1 MKAYIQIKGRARKK
15 NSIYY
20 IFTNEVNHQKMIEDA
35 EMYDDTINAT
45 YEIAINRIA
54 KKEIRAEKKKEKE
67 GYKKV
72 ATKGGA
78 LLNSNYALE
87 ILKIYLA
94 TLAQPNKGYFQY
106 ILTPNICYKCI
117 IKMPASDPSGI
128 PMFVGEACSTKV

>member
-1 MKAYIQIKGRARKK
+1 
-15 NSIYY
+15 
-20 IFTNEVNHQKMIEDA
+20 
-35 EMYDDTINAT
+35 MYDDTINAT

-54 KKEIRAEKKKEKE
+54 KKEIRADKKKEMV

-106 ILTPNICYKCI
+106 IFTPNICYKCI

-128 PMFVGEACSTKV
+128 PMFVG

>member
-20 IFTNEVNHQKMIEDA
+20 IFTTEVNHKKMIEDA

-128 PMFVGEACSTKV
+128 PMFVG

>member
-1 MKAYIQIKGRARKK
+1 
-15 NSIYY
+15 
-20 IFTNEVNHQKMIEDA
+20 
-35 EMYDDTINAT
+35 MYDDTINAT

-78 LLNSNYALE
+78 LSNSNYALE